1 MASNLILEVPPYGSE
16 GFRLSDND
24 EVDGGARRVKEDGGD
39 QSLEIIGQLCLISHL
54 QQLSSDKSIFRV
66 TNHVAT
72 LPIQNPNYLELHRDF
87 VFFPLGWNFSFGMI
101 ILKAITEWNYEGDY
115 RIFVLE

>member
-1 MASNLILEVPPYGSE
+1 M
-16 GFRLSDND
+16 
-24 EVDGGARRVKEDGGD
+24 KEDGGD
-39 QSLEIIGQLCLISHL
+39 QSLEIIGQLCLISNL

-87 VFFPLGWNFSFGMI
+87 VFFPLGWNFSFGML